1 MTRAQNMIVNYIN
14 QQFVPGS
21 VTIIPVGESH
31 VKITDKNKESL
42 TFTVNIFG
50 DIIDADTNKIIAEA
64 KAAHTLSVP
73 FRNQRNGLIKLETIT
88 GIKEAEYE
96 GDTRMQNRG

>member
-42 TFTVNIFG
+42 TFTVHIFG
-50 DIIDADTNKIIAEA
+50 DIIDADT
-64 KAAHTLSVP
+64 LSVP
-73 FRNQRNGLIKLETIT
+73 FQEPKKWANKIGN
-88 GIKEAEYE
+88 Y
-96 GDTRMQNRG
+96 NWH

>member
-50 DIIDADTNKIIAEA
+50 DIIVQIQTTSLPKQRLLYLRCSFSGTKERANKIGNYNW
-64 KAAHTLSVP
+64 H
-73 FRNQRNGLIKLETIT
+73 
-88 GIKEAEYE
+88 
-96 GDTRMQNRG
+96 

>member
-42 TFTVNIFG
+42 TFTFSG
-50 DIIDADTNKIIAEA
+50 
-64 KAAHTLSVP
+64 TL
-73 FRNQRNGLIKLETIT
+73 
-88 GIKEAEYE
+88 
-96 GDTRMQNRG
+96 

>member
-1 MTRAQNMIVNYIN
+1 MTRVQNMIVNYIN

-21 VTIIPVGESH
+21 VIIIPVDESH

-64 KAAHTLSVP
+64 KAAHTLSVSFQEP
-73 FRNQRNGLIKLETIT
+73 KKWANKIGN
-88 GIKEAEYE
+88 Y
-96 GDTRMQNRG
+96 NWH

>member
-1 MTRAQNMIVNYIN
+1 MTRAQEMIINYIN

-21 VTIIPVGESH
+21 VEIIPIGESH

-50 DIIDADTNKIIAEA
+50 DIIDADTNNVVA
-64 KAAHTLSVP
+64 KSDSIFYPETWT
-73 FRNQRNGLIKLETIT
+73 NQPGN
-88 GIKEAEYE
+88 Y
-96 GDTRMQNRG
+96 NWS

>member
-1 MTRAQNMIVNYIN
+1 MEKWGESMTRAQNMIIKYIN

-50 DIIDADTNKIIAEA
+50 DIIDADTNNVVA
-64 KAAHTLSVP
+64 KADFFFKPESWT
-73 FRNQRNGLIKLETIT
+73 NQPGN
-88 GIKEAEYE
+88 Y
-96 GDTRMQNRG
+96 NWS

>member
-21 VTIIPVGESH
+21 VAIIPVGESH
-31 VKITDKNKESL
+31 VKITDKSKESL

-73 FRNQRNGLIKLETIT
+73 FREPKKWANKIGN
-88 GIKEAEYE
+88 Y
-96 GDTRMQNRG
+96 NWH

>member
-50 DIIDADTNKIIAEA
+50 DMSATFSAMSQIDKNEYDELLRTVEA
-64 KAAHTLSVP
+64 WAKDSRKALDSV
-73 FRNQRNGLIKLETIT
+73 LVDSEVL
-88 GIKEAEYE
+88 
-96 GDTRMQNRG
+96 

>member
-42 TFTVNIFG
+42 TFTVNIFSASPLFSARVRCPA
-50 DIIDADTNKIIAEA
+50 I
-64 KAAHTLSVP
+64 L
-73 FRNQRNGLIKLETIT
+73 LIGWLKW
-88 GIKEAEYE
+88 
-96 GDTRMQNRG
+96 

>member
-1 MTRAQNMIVNYIN
+1 MTRTQNMIVNYIN

-64 KAAHTLSVP
+64 S
-73 FRNQRNGLIKLETIT
+73 LEQGHQYSRKRTVCHAGYFT
-88 GIKEAEYE
+88 
-96 GDTRMQNRG
+96 N